1 MRCAVLIGEMMKK
14 KVTKEEMSKL
24 LNIHWN
30 SVANKINGIS
40 TFSVEEATEIKN
52 AFFPEWEIEELF
64 KKKKE

>member
-1 MRCAVLIGEMMKK
+1 MRCTVLIGEMAKK
-14 KVTKEEMSKL
+14 KVTKEEIAKL

-52 AFFPEWEIEELF
+52 AFFPEWKIEELF
-64 KKKKE
+64 KKEE